1 MMKEKTPFG
10 GQICALSDRNKRQSY
25 FSEKLLLSQ
34 NQCYFRWS
42 HFSQCFV
49 LSTALQCSFT
59 KSIFKLT
66 FVLSNYQTWTF
77 PLKSIIFL
85 YDYEICK
92 IHFFQKSMTFLATL
106 LHSSKNTKTF
116 FLNSVTVSAHRRI
129 WTPFV
134 SIVLE
139 TVGGTLS
146 VKLINRKCKT
156 LTTFQTKIHMHW
168 SRKSGK
174 MGLFYEENVQE
185 TYHSMLDPTL
195 PSCWDL

>member
-1 MMKEKTPFG
+1 MYLPFKEH
-10 GQICALSDRNKRQSY
+10 Y
-25 FSEKLLLSQ
+25 F
-34 NQCYFRWS
+34 YM
-42 HFSQCFV
+42 
-49 LSTALQCSFT
+49 
-59 KSIFKLT
+59 
-66 FVLSNYQTWTF
+66 
-77 PLKSIIFL
+77 IIKFAK
-85 YDYEICK
+85 YI
-92 IHFFQKSMTFLATL
+92 FFQKSMTFLATL
-106 LHSSKNTKTF
+106 LHRSKNTKTF
-116 FLNSVTVSAHRRI
+116 FLNCVTVSAHRRI